1 MDIPGSLGRSSPARD
16 LKKQGQGAKQNPK
29 GTQRGP
35 RDIKKDPNV
44 AKVDDFIAERGP
56 RVLWRRVAQE
66 REPAYIWDSLWADTV
81 DDLTKKSRPR
91 MLWQRVAPEQIPA
104 RRTARSD

>member
-1 MDIPGSLGRSSPARD
+1 MDD
-16 LKKQGQGAKQNPK
+16 L
-29 GTQRGP
+29 
-35 RDIKKDPNV
+35 
-44 AKVDDFIAERGP
+44 IAERGP
-56 RVLWRRVAQE
+56 RMLWQRVAQE

-91 MLWQRVAPEQIPA
+91 MLWQRVAPEQISA